1 MSDTFTGETYNT
13 LCMDAEGYLA
23 KDSPEQARELL
34 KKAISLIAT
43 RPRARSILADTC
55 MSMEL
60 WAEARSQLEVLLTL
74 DEGNRANNFK
84 LAQVLEELGEY
95 QLAMDNYTVVLDDE
109 PDHHGAVVAVKR
121 IETRTKD
128 SWINL
133 TDIFEKRQTDVLVE
147 TGSDKE
153 ADEFRDGMQVFP
165 DVPSEGLFADSEDE
179 ETNVERL
186 LKNIGL
192 SGDSVEELEDASEL
206 LENIGVSTSETLQAA
221 FADSEDITDVEDEQ
235 KQSVTSLDEIFG
247 TPSVVEETVTET
259 VREPEELE
267 EEKEEASPVPESI
280 EKDEDEPFSFHT
292 GKTLEAIFNTPEPQE
307 PAAEEVV
314 EPEPEEP
321 AAEEVVEPEPEEPA
335 AEEVIEPEPEEPA
348 AEEVVEPEADKPGED
363 EKITAVLKQE
373 ADLSIDSWSRESGL
387 LTVHIKSG
395 IACVKHDM
403 LTIYEKTLKVERSED
418 DVLELSGAGTFL
430 LNCGAEEPLILELI
444 ENMVIRKDAVAFHTG
459 SIAVELLDIPE
470 NDSFYVIKEKVSEK
484 VIFLTDHPVRII
496 LLGGSSRVFY
506 VRTSSIAATDP
517 EILLSISG
525 SPDGYT
531 EITGSGKVYLIE

>member
-60 WAEARSQLEVLLTL
+60 WSEARSQLEVLLTL
-74 DEGNRANNFK
+74 DEGNISNNFK

-109 PDHHGAVVAVKR
+109 PDHHGAMVAVKR

-128 SWINL
+128 NWINL
-133 TDIFEKRQTDVLVE
+133 TDIFDKRQNDVRIE

-153 ADEFRDGMQVFP
+153 ADDFRDGMQVFP
-165 DVPSEGLFADSEDE
+165 DVPSEELFADSEDE
-179 ETNVERL
+179 EANVERL

-206 LENIGVSTSETLQAA
+206 LENIGVSTSETLQSA
-221 FADSEDITDVEDEQ
+221 FVDSEDITDVEEDQ
-235 KQSVTSLDEIFG
+235 KQAVASLDEIFG
-247 TPSVVEETVTET
+247 TSSVVEESVTEA

-267 EEKEEASPVPESI
+267 EEKKEASPVIEST
-280 EKDEDEPFSFHT
+280 EKDEEEPFSFHS
-292 GKTLEAIFNTPEPQE
+292 GKTLEAIFNTPEPEPEAEE
-307 PAAEEVV
+307 PAEEETA
-314 EPEPEEP
+314 EPEPEAEEP
-321 AAEEVVEPEPEEPA
+321 AEEETAEPEPEA
-335 AEEVIEPEPEEPA
+335 EEPA
-348 AEEVVEPEADKPGED
+348 EEETAESEPEAEKPGEED
-363 EKITAVLKQE
+363 KITAVMKQE
-373 ADLSIDSWSRESGL
+373 ADLSIDTWSRESGL

-403 LTIYEKTLKVERSED
+403 LTIFEKTLNVKQSED
-418 DVLELSGAGTFL
+418 DMLELSGEGTFL
-430 LNCGAEEPLILELI
+430 LNCGAEEPLILELN
-444 ENMVIRKDAVAFHTG
+444 ENMIIRKDAVAFHTG

-470 NDSFYVIKEKVSEK
+470 NDSLYVIKEKVPEK

-496 LLGGSSRVFY
+496 LLGGSNRVFY

-525 SPDGYT
+525 SPEGFT
-531 EITGSGKVYLIE
+531 EITGLGKVYLIE